1 MGYSPT
7 FFERRLKMG
16 KTMSYHISTGKH
28 SILTR
33 NDFKRLESHNWRKY
47 KDGKDDTGIIELKNG
62 ELEGKSMLERFRYVL
77 DKEISENIF
86 DYNSRQKRAD
96 RKIYGIDDYINKME
110 GSKLPQNLAV
120 EIIVQ
125 PCDREYWLENNDK
138 RGKMNDIFKEYLNF
152 METGMMKDFKVIS
165 ATVHQDEESPH
176 LHVVGI
182 PIADTNKPPKKGISK
197 GRVFTK
203 KSLEFQQEQ
212 TRKFFEDNM
221 RKYLDKDFSFDEKTA
236 GRNRDLTVDEYKE
249 LKNSFNKENFVK
261 IEKAKKE
268 LNSNLE
274 SLDKAF
280 EHIDLFDLKNRKKM
294 EKVQPVKESLEK
306 IINTYRESVK
316 ELRHDMD
323 SIMKDYDNV
332 RLGDSN
338 KAFLEKNLKRN
349 FKKELGDKL
358 RAEYMAT
365 KEYQDFKERVLH
377 DSRTTLI
384 NKTERLL
391 TQKKVIE
398 ELEKERLEKA
408 ELLKTLEDKKANLE
422 SERRELLSKKSSLNT
437 EIESLKDEKDSVENE
452 IQELKEIIETNDYK
466 ELAEKITKSRQEV
479 QDLDSDILKKK
490 KTAGDM
496 EKEIQELEKK
506 NGLLNSELEKIELQI
521 SETKKKNL
529 KEMEDLI
536 SRKNELESTIK
547 EYEEIVKKGDYTKII
562 SEYKKAHSDYTQIK
576 AEVDN
581 LNTQAT
587 TRRKEL
593 NDMELSMKE
602 YKESQR
608 KLQESVK
615 ELREEK
621 KKLDKSLDVS
631 QAKQDYQFLAE
642 RFIDTQVKSWKKSR
656 GKECYE
662 KGFEEETD
670 SLLTE
675 HLTPSIMNT
684 LIQIAKDP
692 DNLSSKAYS
701 DFDNAMDSLFNS
713 NMSKAIDY
721 DISF

>member
-1 MGYSPT
+1 
-7 FFERRLKMG
+7 
-16 KTMSYHISTGKH
+16 MSYHISTGKH

-33 NDFKRLESHNWRKY
+33 NDFKRIESHNWRKY

-62 ELEGKSMLERFRYVL
+62 ELEGKSMLERFNYVL

-110 GSKLPQNLAV
+110 SSKLPQNLAV

-125 PCDREYWLENNDK
+125 PCDREYWIENKDK
-138 RGKMNDIFKEYLNF
+138 REKMNDIFKEYLNF

-165 ATVHQDEESPH
+165 ATVHQDEDSPH

-203 KSLEFQQEQ
+203 KSLEFQQDQ
-212 TRKFFEDNM
+212 TRKFFEDKM
-221 RKYLDKDFSFDEKTA
+221 KKYIDKDFSFDEKTT

-249 LKNSFNKENFVK
+249 LKTSFNKENFVK
-261 IEKAKKE
+261 IEKAKEE

-274 SLDKAF
+274 SLDKSF
-280 EHIDLFDLKNRKKM
+280 EHIDLFDLKNRKKI
-294 EKVQPVKESLEK
+294 EKVQPVKESLERL
-306 IINTYRESVK
+306 INTYRESVN
-316 ELRHDMD
+316 EIRRDMD
-323 SIMKDYDNV
+323 SIIEDYGNV
-332 RLGDSN
+332 RLDDSN

-358 RAEYMAT
+358 RAEFMTT
-365 KEYQDFKERVLH
+365 KEYQDFKDRVLQ
-377 DSRTTLI
+377 DSRTALI

-398 ELEKERLEKA
+398 ELEKERQAKA
-408 ELLKTLEDKKANLE
+408 ELIKTIEDETVELM
-422 SERRELLSKKSSLNT
+422 REYNKTFDEKESLNT
-437 EIESLKDEKDSVENE
+437 DIESLKDEKDSVKNE
-452 IQELKEIIETNDYK
+452 IKELKGIIESNNYK
-466 ELAEKITKSRQEV
+466 QLAEKITRSRQEIK
-479 QDLDSDILKKK
+479 DLDSDILKKR

-506 NGLLNSELEKIELQI
+506 NGLLNRELEKIELETR
-521 SETKKKNL
+521 ETKKKSL

-536 SRKNELESTIK
+536 SRKKELESTIK
-547 EYEEIVKKGDYTKII
+547 EYEEIVSKGDYTKII
-562 SEYKKAHSDYTQIK
+562 SDYKKAHSDYTQIK

-587 TRRKEL
+587 AKRKEL
-593 NDMELSMKE
+593 EDMELGIKE

-615 ELREEK
+615 ELKEEK
-621 KKLDKSLDVS
+621 KELDNSLTVS
-631 QAKQDYQFLAE
+631 QAKQDYLFLAE
-642 RFIDTQVKSWKKSR
+642 EFINTQVNNWKKRR
-656 GKECYE
+656 GKECNE
-662 KGFEEETD
+662 SGFEEETD
-670 SLLTE
+670 SLLLK
-675 HLTPSIMNT
+675 HLTPSMIDT
-684 LIQIAKDP
+684 LMLIAREP

-701 DFDNAMDSLFNS
+701 DFDNTMDRLFNS
-713 NMSKAIDY
+713 NRNKARDY
-721 DISF
+721 DFDY

>member
-1 MGYSPT
+1 
-7 FFERRLKMG
+7 
-16 KTMSYHISTGKH
+16 MSYHISTGKH

-33 NDFKRLESHNWRKY
+33 NDFKRIESHNWRKY

-62 ELEGKSMLERFRYVL
+62 ELEGKSMLERFNYVL

-110 GSKLPQNLAV
+110 SSKLPQNLAV

-125 PCDREYWLENNDK
+125 PCDREYWIENRDK
-138 RGKMNDIFKEYLNF
+138 REKMNDIFKEYLNF

-165 ATVHQDEESPH
+165 ATVHQDEDSPH

-203 KSLEFQQEQ
+203 KSLEFQQDQ

-221 RKYLDKDFSFDEKTA
+221 KKYIDKDFSFDEKTT

-249 LKNSFNKENFVK
+249 LKTSFNKENFVK
-261 IEKAKKE
+261 IEKAKEE

-274 SLDKAF
+274 SLDRTF
-280 EHIDLFDLKNRKKM
+280 DHIDLFDLKNKKKI

-306 IINTYRESVK
+306 LINTYKESVK
-316 ELRHDMD
+316 EIRRDMD
-323 SIMKDYDNV
+323 SIIEDYGNV
-332 RLGDSN
+332 RLDDSN

-358 RAEYMAT
+358 RAEFMTT
-365 KEYQDFKERVLH
+365 KEYQDFKDRVLQ
-377 DSRTTLI
+377 DSRTALI

-398 ELEKERLEKA
+398 ELEKERQAKT
-408 ELLKTLEDKKANLE
+408 ELIKTLEDEKFELVKECNNLYDE
-422 SERRELLSKKSSLNT
+422 KNSLNT
-437 EIESLKDEKDSVENE
+437 NIESLKDEKDYVKNE
-452 IQELKEIIETNDYK
+452 IRELKGIIESNNYRQ
-466 ELAEKITKSRQEV
+466 LAEKITRSRQEV
-479 QDLDSDILKKK
+479 KDLDSDILKKR

-496 EKEIQELEKK
+496 EKEILELEKK
-506 NGLLNSELEKIELQI
+506 NVSLNRELEKIELETR
-521 SETKKKNL
+521 ETKKKNL

-536 SRKNELESTIK
+536 SRRKELESTIK
-547 EYEEIVKKGDYTKII
+547 EYEEIAKKGDYTRII

-587 TRRKEL
+587 ARRKEL
-593 NDMELSMKE
+593 EDMELGMKE

-608 KLQESVK
+608 KLQESVNK
-615 ELREEK
+615 LKEEK
-621 KKLDKSLDVS
+621 KELDNSLTVS
-631 QAKQDYQFLAE
+631 QTKQDYLFLAE

-662 KGFEEETD
+662 KGFEEETV
-670 SLLTE
+670 SLLDY
-675 HLTPSIMNT
+675 HLTPSMMNT
-684 LIQIAKDP
+684 LILIAKEP

-701 DFDNAMDSLFNS
+701 DFDNTMDRLFNS
-713 NMSKAIDY
+713 NRNKDIDY
-721 DISF
+721 DFDY

>member
-1 MGYSPT
+1 
-7 FFERRLKMG
+7 MG

-33 NDFKRLESHNWRKY
+33 NDFKRIESHNWRKY

-62 ELEGKSMLERFRYVL
+62 ELEGKSMLERFNYVL

-110 GSKLPQNLAV
+110 SSKLPQNLAV

-125 PCDREYWLENNDK
+125 PCDREYWIENRDK
-138 RGKMNDIFKEYLNF
+138 REKMNDIFKEYLNF

-165 ATVHQDEESPH
+165 ATVHQDEDSPH

-203 KSLEFQQEQ
+203 KSLEFQQDQ

-221 RKYLDKDFSFDEKTA
+221 KKYIDKDFSFDEKTT

-249 LKNSFNKENFVK
+249 LKTSFNKENFVK
-261 IEKAKKE
+261 IEKAKEE

-274 SLDKAF
+274 SLDRTF
-280 EHIDLFDLKNRKKM
+280 DHIDLFDLKNKKKI

-306 IINTYRESVK
+306 LINTYKESVK
-316 ELRHDMD
+316 EIRRDMD
-323 SIMKDYDNV
+323 SIIEDYGNV
-332 RLGDSN
+332 RLDDSN

-358 RAEYMAT
+358 RAEFMTT
-365 KEYQDFKERVLH
+365 KEYQDFKDRVLQ
-377 DSRTTLI
+377 DSRTALI

-398 ELEKERLEKA
+398 ELEKERQAKT
-408 ELLKTLEDKKANLE
+408 ELIKTLEDEKFELVKECNNLYDE
-422 SERRELLSKKSSLNT
+422 KNSLNT
-437 EIESLKDEKDSVENE
+437 NIESLKDEKDYVKNE
-452 IQELKEIIETNDYK
+452 IRELKGIIESNNYRQ
-466 ELAEKITKSRQEV
+466 LAEKITRSRQEV
-479 QDLDSDILKKK
+479 KDLDSDILKKR

-496 EKEIQELEKK
+496 EKEILELEKK
-506 NGLLNSELEKIELQI
+506 NVSLNRELEKIELETR
-521 SETKKKNL
+521 ETKKKNL

-536 SRKNELESTIK
+536 SRRKELESTIK
-547 EYEEIVKKGDYTKII
+547 EYEEIAKKGDYTRII

-587 TRRKEL
+587 ARRKEL
-593 NDMELSMKE
+593 EDMELGMKE

-608 KLQESVK
+608 KLQESVNK
-615 ELREEK
+615 LKEEK
-621 KKLDKSLDVS
+621 KELDNSLTVS
-631 QAKQDYQFLAE
+631 QTKQDYLFLAE

-662 KGFEEETD
+662 KGFEEETV
-670 SLLTE
+670 SLLDY
-675 HLTPSIMNT
+675 HLTPSMMNT
-684 LIQIAKDP
+684 LILIAKEP

-701 DFDNAMDSLFNS
+701 DFDNTMDRLFNS
-713 NMSKAIDY
+713 NRNKDIDY
-721 DISF
+721 DFDY

>member
-1 MGYSPT
+1 
-7 FFERRLKMG
+7 MG

-33 NDFKRLESHNWRKY
+33 NDFKRIESHNWRKY

-62 ELEGKSMLERFRYVL
+62 ELEGKSMLERFNYVL

-110 GSKLPQNLAV
+110 SSKLPQNLAV

-125 PCDREYWLENNDK
+125 PCDREYWIENRDK
-138 RGKMNDIFKEYLNF
+138 REKMNAIFKEYLNF

-165 ATVHQDEESPH
+165 ATVHQDEDSPH

-203 KSLEFQQEQ
+203 KSLEFQQDQ

-221 RKYLDKDFSFDEKTA
+221 KKYIDKDFSFDEKTA

-249 LKNSFNKENFVK
+249 LKSSFNKENFVK
-261 IEKAKKE
+261 IEKAKEE

-274 SLDKAF
+274 SLDKSF
-280 EHIDLFDLKNRKKM
+280 DHIDLFDLKNKKKI
-294 EKVQPVKESLEK
+294 EKVQPVKESLERL
-306 IINTYRESVK
+306 INTYRESVK
-316 ELRHDMD
+316 EIRRDMD
-323 SIMKDYDNV
+323 SIIEDYGNV
-332 RLGDSN
+332 RLDDSN

-358 RAEYMAT
+358 RAEFMTT
-365 KEYQDFKERVLH
+365 KEYQDFKDRVLE
-377 DSRTTLI
+377 DSRTALI

-398 ELEKERLEKA
+398 ELEKERQAKA
-408 ELLKTLEDKKANLE
+408 ELIKNLE
-422 SERRELLSKKSSLNT
+422 KEKVELVAECSKVFDEKESLNT
-437 EIESLKDEKDSVENE
+437 DIESLKDEKDYVKNE
-452 IQELKEIIETNDYK
+452 IKELKGIIESNNYRQ
-466 ELAEKITKSRQEV
+466 LAEKITRSRQEV
-479 QDLDSDILKKK
+479 QDLDSDILKKR

-506 NGLLNSELEKIELQI
+506 NVLLNRELEKIELETR
-521 SETKKKNL
+521 ETKKKNL

-536 SRKNELESTIK
+536 SRKKELESTIK
-547 EYEEIVKKGDYTKII
+547 EYEEITRKGDYTKII

-576 AEVDN
+576 AEVAN

-587 TRRKEL
+587 AKRKEL
-593 NDMELSMKE
+593 EDMELSMKE

-615 ELREEK
+615 ELKEEK
-621 KKLDKSLDVS
+621 KALDKSLDVS

-642 RFIDTQVKSWKKSR
+642 QFIDTQVKSWKKSR

-662 KGFEEETD
+662 KGFEEETV
-670 SLLTE
+670 SLLDY
-675 HLTPSIMNT
+675 HLTPSMIDTLT
-684 LIQIAKDP
+684 LIAREP

-701 DFDNAMDSLFNS
+701 DFDSTMDRLFNS
-713 NMSKAIDY
+713 NRNKARDY
-721 DISF
+721 DFDY

>member
-1 MGYSPT
+1 
-7 FFERRLKMG
+7 
-16 KTMSYHISTGKH
+16 MSYHISTGKH

-33 NDFKRLESHNWRKY
+33 NDFKRIESHNWRKY

-62 ELEGKSMLERFRYVL
+62 ELEGKSMLERFNYVL

-110 GSKLPQNLAV
+110 GSKIPQNLAV

-125 PCDREYWLENNDK
+125 PCDREYWLENRDK

-165 ATVHQDEESPH
+165 ATVHQDEDSPH

-203 KSLEFQQEQ
+203 KSLEFQQDQ

-221 RKYLDKDFSFDEKTA
+221 KKYIDKDFSFDEKTA

-249 LKNSFNKENFVK
+249 LKSSFNKENFVK
-261 IEKAKKE
+261 IEKAKEE

-274 SLDKAF
+274 SLDKSF
-280 EHIDLFDLKNRKKM
+280 DHIDLFDLKNKKKI
-294 EKVQPVKESLEK
+294 EKVQPVKESLERL
-306 IINTYRESVK
+306 INTYRESVN
-316 ELRHDMD
+316 EIRRDMD
-323 SIMKDYDNV
+323 SIIEDYGNV
-332 RLGDSN
+332 RLDDSN

-358 RAEYMAT
+358 RAEYMT
-365 KEYQDFKERVLH
+365 TDEYKDFKDRVLE

-384 NKTERLL
+384 NKTERLM
-391 TQKKVIE
+391 TQKKIIE
-398 ELEKERLEKA
+398 ELEKEKKAKA
-408 ELLKTLEDKKANLE
+408 ELIKNLEKEKADLE
-422 SERRELLSKKSSLNT
+422 SERMELLGKKESLNT
-437 EIESLKDEKDSVENE
+437 DIESLKNEKDSIKNE
-452 IQELKEIIETNDYK
+452 IKELKEIIETNNYK
-466 ELAEKITKSRQEV
+466 ELAKKITASRQEIEE
-479 QDLDSDILKKK
+479 LDSDILKKR

-496 EKEIQELEKK
+496 EKEITELEKK
-506 NGLLNSELEKIELQI
+506 NVSLKSELKKIELKT

-529 KEMEDLI
+529 EEMEDLI
-536 SRKNELESTIK
+536 SKKNELEKTIN
-547 EYEEIVKKGDYTKII
+547 EYEEIVKKGDYEKIV
-562 SEYKKAHSDYTQIK
+562 SEYKKATNEYKQVK
-576 AEVDN
+576 ANVDN

-587 TRRKEL
+587 AKQKEL
-593 NDMELSMKE
+593 DSLELGMKE
-602 YKESQR
+602 YKESQK
-608 KLQESVK
+608 KLQESVNK
-615 ELREEK
+615 LKEEK
-621 KKLDKSLDVS
+621 KELDKSLTVS
-631 QAKQDYQFLAE
+631 EAKQDYQFIAE
-642 RFIDTQVKSWKKSR
+642 HFINTQVKNWKINLGMKCY
-656 GKECYE
+656 KE
-662 KGFEEETD
+662 GFEDETD
-670 SLLTE
+670 SLLSE

-701 DFDNAMDSLFNS
+701 DFDKTMDSLFNS
-713 NMSKAIDY
+713 NRNKSIDY
-721 DISF
+721 DFDY

>member
-1 MGYSPT
+1 
-7 FFERRLKMG
+7 MG

-33 NDFKRLESHNWRKY
+33 NDFKRIESHNWRKY

-62 ELEGKSMLERFRYVL
+62 ELEGKSMLERFNYVL

-110 GSKLPQNLAV
+110 SSKLPQNLAV

-125 PCDREYWLENNDK
+125 PCDREYWIENRDK
-138 RGKMNDIFKEYLNF
+138 RDKMNDIFKEYLNF

-165 ATVHQDEESPH
+165 ATVHQDEDSPH

-203 KSLEFQQEQ
+203 KSLEFQQDQ

-221 RKYLDKDFSFDEKTA
+221 KKYIDKDFSFDEKTA

-249 LKNSFNKENFVK
+249 LKTSFNKENFVK
-261 IEKAKKE
+261 IEKAKEE

-274 SLDKAF
+274 SLDKSF
-280 EHIDLFDLKNRKKM
+280 EHIDLFDLKNKKKI
-294 EKVQPVKESLEK
+294 EKVQPVKESLERL
-306 IINTYRESVK
+306 INTYRESVK
-316 ELRHDMD
+316 EIRRDMD
-323 SIMKDYDNV
+323 SIIEDYGNV
-332 RLGDSN
+332 RLDDSN

-349 FKKELGDKL
+349 FKKELGDRL
-358 RAEYMAT
+358 RAEYMTT
-365 KEYQDFKERVLH
+365 KEYQDFKNRVLE
-377 DSRTTLI
+377 DSRTALI

-398 ELEKERLEKA
+398 ELENERLAKAELIKNLEKEKA
-408 ELLKTLEDKKANLE
+408 ELVAECNKVFDE
-422 SERRELLSKKSSLNT
+422 KKSLDT
-437 EIESLKDEKDSVENE
+437 DIESLKDEKDYVKNE
-452 IQELKEIIETNDYK
+452 IKELKGIIESNNYK
-466 ELAEKITKSRQEV
+466 QLAEKITRSRQEI
-479 QDLDSDILKKK
+479 QNLDSDISKKR

-496 EKEIQELEKK
+496 EKEILELEKK
-506 NGLLNSELEKIELQI
+506 NGLLNRELEKIELETR
-521 SETKKKNL
+521 ETKKKSL

-536 SRKNELESTIK
+536 SRRKELESTIK

-562 SEYKKAHSDYTQIK
+562 SEYKKAHSNYTQIK

-587 TRRKEL
+587 AKRKEL
-593 NDMELSMKE
+593 EDMELGMKE

-615 ELREEK
+615 ELKEEK
-621 KKLDKSLDVS
+621 KELDKSLTVS
-631 QAKQDYQFLAE
+631 QAKQDYLFLAE
-642 RFIDTQVKSWKKSR
+642 EFINTQVNSWKKRR
-656 GKECYE
+656 GKECNE
-662 KGFEEETD
+662 NGFEEETD
-670 SLLTE
+670 SLLLK
-675 HLTPSIMNT
+675 HLTPSMVDT
-684 LIQIAKDP
+684 LILIAREP

-701 DFDNAMDSLFNS
+701 DFDNTMDSLFNS
-713 NMSKAIDY
+713 NRNKAIDY
-721 DISF
+721 DIDY

>member
-1 MGYSPT
+1 
-7 FFERRLKMG
+7 MG

-33 NDFKRLESHNWRKY
+33 NDFKRIESHNWRKY
-47 KDGKDDTGIIELKNG
+47 KDGKDNTGIIELKNG
-62 ELEGKSMLERFRYVL
+62 ELEGKSMLERFNYVL

-110 GSKLPQNLAV
+110 SSKLPQNLAV

-125 PCDREYWLENNDK
+125 PCDREYWIENKDK
-138 RGKMNDIFKEYLNF
+138 REKMNDIFKEYLNF

-165 ATVHQDEESPH
+165 ATVHQDEDSPH

-203 KSLEFQQEQ
+203 KSLEFQQDQ

-221 RKYLDKDFSFDEKTA
+221 KKYIDKDFSFDEKTT

-249 LKNSFNKENFVK
+249 LKTSFNKENFVK
-261 IEKAKKE
+261 IEKAKEE

-274 SLDKAF
+274 SLDKSF
-280 EHIDLFDLKNRKKM
+280 DHIDLFDLKNKKKI
-294 EKVQPVKESLEK
+294 EKVQPVKESLERL
-306 IINTYRESVK
+306 INTYRESVK
-316 ELRHDMD
+316 EIRRDMD
-323 SIMKDYDNV
+323 SIIEDYGNV
-332 RLGDSN
+332 RLDDSN

-358 RAEYMAT
+358 RAEFMTT
-365 KEYQDFKERVLH
+365 KEYQDFKDRVLQ
-377 DSRTTLI
+377 DSRTALI

-398 ELEKERLEKA
+398 ELEKERQAKA
-408 ELLKTLEDKKANLE
+408 ELIKTIEDETVELM
-422 SERRELLSKKSSLNT
+422 REYNKTFDEKESLNT
-437 EIESLKDEKDSVENE
+437 DIESLKDEKDSVKNE
-452 IQELKEIIETNDYK
+452 IKELNGIIESNNYRQLAERITRSRKEI
-466 ELAEKITKSRQEV
+466 
-479 QDLDSDILKKK
+479 QDLDSDILKKR

-506 NGLLNSELEKIELQI
+506 NDSLKRELEKIEL
-521 SETKKKNL
+521 ETREKKKESL

-536 SRKNELESTIK
+536 SRRNELNKTIK
-547 EYEEIVKKGDYTKII
+547 EYEKIVEKGDYEKII
-562 SEYKKAHSDYTQIK
+562 SNYNKAVNEYKQVKAN
-576 AEVDN
+576 VDN

-587 TRRKEL
+587 ARRKEL
-593 NDMELSMKE
+593 EDMELGMKE

-608 KLQESVK
+608 KLQESVNELKKEKK
-615 ELREEK
+615 ELDNSV
-621 KKLDKSLDVS
+621 LVS
-631 QAKQDYQFLAE
+631 QAKQDYIFLAE
-642 RFIDTQVKSWKKSR
+642 EFINTQVYNWKKRR
-656 GKECYE
+656 GKECNE
-662 KGFEEETD
+662 NGFEEETD
-670 SLLTE
+670 SLLYH
-675 HLTPSIMNT
+675 HLTPSMMNT
-684 LIQIAKDP
+684 LILIAREP

-701 DFDNAMDSLFNS
+701 DFDNTMDSLFNS
-713 NMSKAIDY
+713 NRNKAIDY
-721 DISF
+721 DFDY

>member
-1 MGYSPT
+1 
-7 FFERRLKMG
+7 MG

-33 NDFKRLESHNWRKY
+33 NDFKRIESHNWRKY

-62 ELEGKSMLERFRYVL
+62 ELEGKSMLERFNYVL

-96 RKIYGIDDYINKME
+96 RKIYGIEDYINKME
-110 GSKLPQNLAV
+110 SSKLPQNLAV

-125 PCDREYWLENNDK
+125 PCDREYWIENRDK
-138 RGKMNDIFKEYLNF
+138 RDKMNDIFKEYLNF

-165 ATVHQDEESPH
+165 ATVHQDEDSPH

-203 KSLEFQQEQ
+203 KSLEFQQDQ

-221 RKYLDKDFSFDEKTA
+221 KKYIDKDFRFDEKTT

-249 LKNSFNKENFVK
+249 LKTTFNKENFVK
-261 IEKAKKE
+261 IEKAKEE

-274 SLDKAF
+274 SLDKSF
-280 EHIDLFDLKNRKKM
+280 EHIDFFDLKNRKKI

-306 IINTYRESVK
+306 LINTYRESVK
-316 ELRHDMD
+316 EIRRDMD
-323 SIMKDYDNV
+323 SIIEDYGNV
-332 RLGDSN
+332 RLDESN

-358 RAEYMAT
+358 RAEFMTT
-365 KEYQDFKERVLH
+365 KEYQDFKDRVLQ
-377 DSRTTLI
+377 DSRTALI

-398 ELEKERLEKA
+398 ELENERLAKA
-408 ELLKTLEDKKANLE
+408 ELIKNLE
-422 SERRELLSKKSSLNT
+422 KERAELVAECNKVFDEKESLDT
-437 EIESLKDEKDSVENE
+437 EIESLKDEKDYVKNE
-452 IQELKEIIETNDYK
+452 IKELKGIIESNNYK
-466 ELAEKITKSRQEV
+466 QLAEKITRSRQEIK
-479 QDLDSDILKKK
+479 DLDSDILKKR
-490 KTAGDM
+490 KTASDM
-496 EKEIQELEKK
+496 EKEILELEKK
-506 NGLLNSELEKIELQI
+506 NVSLKRELEKIELETR
-521 SETKKKNL
+521 ETKKKNL

-536 SRKNELESTIK
+536 SRKKELESTIK

-562 SEYKKAHSDYTQIK
+562 SEYNKAHKNYTQIK

-587 TRRKEL
+587 AKRKEL
-593 NDMELSMKE
+593 EDMELGMKE

-608 KLQESVK
+608 KLQESVN
-615 ELREEK
+615 ELKKEK
-621 KKLDKSLDVS
+621 KALDNSLDVS

-642 RFIDTQVKSWKKSR
+642 QFIDTQVKSWKKSR
-656 GKECYE
+656 GKECYKE
-662 KGFEEETD
+662 GFEDETD
-670 SLLTE
+670 SLLYN
-675 HLTPSIMNT
+675 HLTPSLMNT
-684 LIQIAKDP
+684 LILIAKEP
-692 DNLSSKAYS
+692 ENVSSKAYS
-701 DFDNAMDSLFNS
+701 DFDNTMDSLFNS
-713 NMSKAIDY
+713 NRNKARDY
-721 DISF
+721 DFDY

>member
-1 MGYSPT
+1 
-7 FFERRLKMG
+7 MG

-33 NDFKRLESHNWRKY
+33 NDFKRIESHNWRKY
-47 KDGKDDTGIIELKNG
+47 KDGKDDSGIIELKNG
-62 ELEGKSMLERFRYVL
+62 ELEGKSMLERFNYVL

-110 GSKLPQNLAV
+110 SSKLPQNLAV

-125 PCDREYWLENNDK
+125 PCDREYWLENRDK

-165 ATVHQDEESPH
+165 ATVHQDEDSPH

-203 KSLEFQQEQ
+203 KSLEFQQDQ

-221 RKYLDKDFSFDEKTA
+221 KKYIDKDFSFEEKTA

-249 LKNSFNKENFVK
+249 LKSSFNKENFVK
-261 IEKAKKE
+261 IEKAKEE

-274 SLDKAF
+274 SLDKSF
-280 EHIDLFDLKNRKKM
+280 DHIDLFDLKNKKKI
-294 EKVQPVKESLEK
+294 EKVQPVKESLERL
-306 IINTYRESVK
+306 INTYRESVK
-316 ELRHDMD
+316 EIRRDMD
-323 SIMKDYDNV
+323 SIIEDYGNV
-332 RLGDSN
+332 RLDDSN

-358 RAEYMAT
+358 RAEFMTT
-365 KEYQDFKERVLH
+365 KEYQDFKDRVLQ
-377 DSRTTLI
+377 DSRTALI

-398 ELEKERLEKA
+398 ELEKERQAKA
-408 ELLKTLEDKKANLE
+408 EAIKILEDEKLE
-422 SERRELLSKKSSLNT
+422 LVKECNSLYDEKNSLNT
-437 EIESLKDEKDSVENE
+437 HIESLKKEKDSVKNE
-452 IQELKEIIETNDYK
+452 IKELKGIIESNNYRQ
-466 ELAEKITKSRQEV
+466 LAERITRSRKEI
-479 QDLDSDILKKK
+479 QDLDSDILKKR

-506 NGLLNSELEKIELQI
+506 NSNLNRELEKIEL
-521 SETKKKNL
+521 ETREKKKESL

-536 SRKNELESTIK
+536 SRRKELNNTIK
-547 EYEEIVKKGDYTKII
+547 EYEEIVKKGDYSRII
-562 SEYKKAHSDYTQIK
+562 TAYKKAKTDYTQIK

-587 TRRKEL
+587 ARRKEL
-593 NDMELSMKE
+593 EDMELGMKE

-615 ELREEK
+615 ELKEQK
-621 KKLDKSLDVS
+621 KELNQNLDVLQAKLD
-631 QAKQDYQFLAE
+631 YQGLAE
-642 RFIDTQVKSWKKSR
+642 QFIDTQVKGWKKSR
-656 GKECYE
+656 GKKCYE

-670 SLLTE
+670 SLLYY
-675 HLTPSIMNT
+675 HLTPSMMNT
-684 LIQIAKDP
+684 LILIAQEP
-692 DNLSSKAYS
+692 ENLSSKAYR
-701 DFDNAMDSLFNS
+701 DFDNTMDSLFNS
-713 NMSKAIDY
+713 NRNKAIDY
-721 DISF
+721 DFDY

>member
-1 MGYSPT
+1 
-7 FFERRLKMG
+7 
-16 KTMSYHISTGKH
+16 MSYHISTGKH

-33 NDFKRLESHNWRKY
+33 NDFKRIESHNWRKY

-62 ELEGKSMLERFRYVL
+62 ELEGKSMLERFNYVL

-110 GSKLPQNLAV
+110 SSKLPQNLAV

-125 PCDREYWLENNDK
+125 PCDREYWIENKDK

-165 ATVHQDEESPH
+165 ATVHQDEDSPH

-203 KSLEFQQEQ
+203 KSLEFQQDQ

-221 RKYLDKDFSFDEKTA
+221 KKYIDKDFSFDEKTT

-249 LKNSFNKENFVK
+249 LKTSFNKENFVK
-261 IEKAKKE
+261 IEKAKEE

-274 SLDKAF
+274 SLDKSF
-280 EHIDLFDLKNRKKM
+280 EHIDLFDLKNRKKI
-294 EKVQPVKESLEK
+294 EKVQPVKESLERL
-306 IINTYRESVK
+306 INTYRESVK
-316 ELRHDMD
+316 EIRRDMD
-323 SIMKDYDNV
+323 SIIEDYGNV
-332 RLGDSN
+332 RLDDSN

-358 RAEYMAT
+358 RAEFMTT
-365 KEYQDFKERVLH
+365 KEYQDFKDRVLQ
-377 DSRTTLI
+377 DSRTALI

-398 ELEKERLEKA
+398 ELEKERQAKA
-408 ELLKTLEDKKANLE
+408 ELIKNLE
-422 SERRELLSKKSSLNT
+422 KERAELVAECSKVFDEKESLNT
-437 EIESLKDEKDSVENE
+437 DIESLKDEKDYVKNE
-452 IQELKEIIETNDYK
+452 IKELKGIIESNNYRQ
-466 ELAEKITKSRQEV
+466 LAEKITRSRQEV
-479 QDLDSDILKKK
+479 QDLDSDILKKR

-496 EKEIQELEKK
+496 EKEILELEKK
-506 NGLLNSELEKIELQI
+506 NVSLKRELEKIELETR
-521 SETKKKNL
+521 ETKKKNL

-536 SRKNELESTIK
+536 SRKKELESTIK
-547 EYEEIVKKGDYTKII
+547 EYEEIVSKGDYTKII
-562 SEYKKAHSDYTQIK
+562 SDYKKAHSDYTQIK

-587 TRRKEL
+587 AKRKEL
-593 NDMELSMKE
+593 EDMELGIKE

-615 ELREEK
+615 ELKEEK
-621 KKLDKSLDVS
+621 KELDNSLTVS
-631 QAKQDYQFLAE
+631 QAKQDYLFLAE
-642 RFIDTQVKSWKKSR
+642 EFINTQVNNWKKRR
-656 GKECYE
+656 GKECNE
-662 KGFEEETD
+662 SGFEEETD
-670 SLLTE
+670 SLLLK
-675 HLTPSIMNT
+675 HLTPSMIDT
-684 LIQIAKDP
+684 LMLIAREP

-701 DFDNAMDSLFNS
+701 DFDNTMDRLFNS
-713 NMSKAIDY
+713 NRNKARDY
-721 DISF
+721 DFDY

>member
-1 MGYSPT
+1 
-7 FFERRLKMG
+7 
-16 KTMSYHISTGKH
+16 MSYHISTGKH

-33 NDFKRLESHNWRKY
+33 NDFKRIESHNWRKY

-62 ELEGKSMLERFRYVL
+62 ELEGKSMLERFNYVL

-86 DYNSRQKRAD
+86 DYNSRQKRTD

-110 GSKLPQNLAV
+110 GSKIPQNLAV

-125 PCDREYWLENNDK
+125 PCDREYWIENRDK
-138 RGKMNDIFKEYLNF
+138 REKMNDIFKEYLNF

-182 PIADTNKPPKKGISK
+182 PIADTSKPPKKGISK

-212 TRKFFEDNM
+212 TRKFFEDKM
-221 RKYLDKDFSFDEKTA
+221 KKYIDKDFSFDEKTA

-249 LKNSFNKENFVK
+249 LKTSFNNENFVK
-261 IEKAKKE
+261 IEKAKEE

-274 SLDKAF
+274 SLDKSF
-280 EHIDLFDLKNRKKM
+280 EHIDLFDLKNRKKI
-294 EKVQPVKESLEK
+294 EKVQPVKESLERL
-306 IINTYRESVK
+306 INTYRESVK

-323 SIMKDYDNV
+323 SIMKDYGNV
-332 RLGDSN
+332 RLDESN

-358 RAEYMAT
+358 RAEYMTT
-365 KEYQDFKERVLH
+365 KEYQDFKDRVLE
-377 DSRTTLI
+377 DSRTSLI

-391 TQKKVIE
+391 TQKKFIE
-398 ELEKERLEKA
+398 ELEKERRDKA
-408 ELLKTLEDKKANLE
+408 ELIKNLEKEKANLE

-437 EIESLKDEKDSVENE
+437 DIESLKNEKDSVENE
-452 IQELKEIIETNDYK
+452 IQELKETVETNDYK
-466 ELAEKITKSRQEV
+466 EIAEKITRSRLELK
-479 QDLDSDILKKK
+479 DLDSDISKKR
-490 KTAGDM
+490 KTAVDM

-506 NGLLNSELEKIELQI
+506 NELLKSELEKIKLKT
-521 SETKKKNL
+521 SETKKKNIE
-529 KEMEDLI
+529 EMKDLI
-536 SRKNELESTIK
+536 SRKNELEKTIN
-547 EYEEIVKKGDYTKII
+547 EYEEIVKKGDYEKIV
-562 SEYKKAHSDYTQIK
+562 SKYKKATNEYKQVK
-576 AEVDN
+576 ANVDN

-587 TRRKEL
+587 AKQKEL
-593 NDMELSMKE
+593 DSLELGIKE

-615 ELREEK
+615 ELKEEK
-621 KKLDKSLDVS
+621 KELDKSLTVS
-631 QAKQDYQFLAE
+631 EAKQDYQFLAE

-656 GKECYE
+656 GKECNE

-670 SLLTE
+670 SLLYN
-675 HLTPSIMNT
+675 HLTPSMMNT
-684 LIQIAKDP
+684 FILIAKDP

-701 DFDNAMDSLFNS
+701 DFDKTMDSLFNS
-713 NMSKAIDY
+713 NRNKTIDY
-721 DISF
+721 DFDL

>member
-1 MGYSPT
+1 
-7 FFERRLKMG
+7 
-16 KTMSYHISTGKH
+16 MSYHISTGKH

-33 NDFKRLESHNWRKY
+33 NDFKRIESHNWRKY

-62 ELEGKSMLERFRYVL
+62 ELEGKSMLERFNYVL

-96 RKIYGIDDYINKME
+96 RKIYGIEDYINKME
-110 GSKLPQNLAV
+110 SSKLPQNLAV

-125 PCDREYWLENNDK
+125 PCDREYWIENKDK
-138 RGKMNDIFKEYLNF
+138 REKMNAIFKEYLNF

-203 KSLEFQQEQ
+203 KSLEFQQDQ

-221 RKYLDKDFSFDEKTA
+221 KKYIDKDFSFDEKTT

-249 LKNSFNKENFVK
+249 LKTSFNKENFVK
-261 IEKAKKE
+261 IEKAKEE

-274 SLDKAF
+274 SLDKSF
-280 EHIDLFDLKNRKKM
+280 EHIDFFDLKNRKKI
-294 EKVQPVKESLEK
+294 EKVQPVKESLEQLIK
-306 IINTYRESVK
+306 TYKESVN
-316 ELRHDMD
+316 EIRRDMD
-323 SIMKDYDNV
+323 SIIEDYDNV
-332 RLGDSN
+332 RLDDSN

-358 RAEYMAT
+358 RAEFMTT
-365 KEYQDFKERVLH
+365 KEYQDFKDRVLE
-377 DSRTTLI
+377 DSRTALI

-398 ELEKERLEKA
+398 ELEKERQAKA
-408 ELLKTLEDKKANLE
+408 ELIKTIEDETVELM
-422 SERRELLSKKSSLNT
+422 REYNKTFDEKESLNT
-437 EIESLKDEKDSVENE
+437 DIESLKDEKDSVKNE
-452 IQELKEIIETNDYK
+452 IKELKGIIESNNYRQQ
-466 ELAEKITKSRQEV
+466 AERITRSRQEV
-479 QDLDSDILKKK
+479 QDLDSDILKKR
-490 KTAGDM
+490 KTAVDM

-506 NGLLNSELEKIELQI
+506 NGLLKRELEKIELETR
-521 SETKKKNL
+521 ETKKKNL

-547 EYEEIVKKGDYTKII
+547 EYEEIVSKGDYTKII
-562 SEYKKAHSDYTQIK
+562 SDYKKAHSDYTQIK

-587 TRRKEL
+587 AKRKEL
-593 NDMELSMKE
+593 EDMELGIKE

-615 ELREEK
+615 ELKEEK
-621 KKLDKSLDVS
+621 KELDNSLTVS
-631 QAKQDYQFLAE
+631 QAKQDYLFLAE
-642 RFIDTQVKSWKKSR
+642 EFINTQVNNWKKRR
-656 GKECYE
+656 GKECNE
-662 KGFEEETD
+662 SGFEEETD
-670 SLLTE
+670 SLLLK
-675 HLTPSIMNT
+675 HLTPSMIDT
-684 LIQIAKDP
+684 LMLIAREP

-701 DFDNAMDSLFNS
+701 DFDNTMDRLFNS
-713 NMSKAIDY
+713 NRNKARDY
-721 DISF
+721 DFDY

>member
-1 MGYSPT
+1 
-7 FFERRLKMG
+7 
-16 KTMSYHISTGKH
+16 MSYHISTGKH

-33 NDFKRLESHNWRKY
+33 NDFKRIESHNWRKY

-62 ELEGKSMLERFRYVL
+62 ELEGKSMLERFNYVL

-110 GSKLPQNLAV
+110 SSKLPQNLAV

-125 PCDREYWLENNDK
+125 PCDREYWIENKDK
-138 RGKMNDIFKEYLNF
+138 REKMNDIFKEYLNF

-165 ATVHQDEESPH
+165 ATVHQDEGSPH

-203 KSLEFQQEQ
+203 KSLEFQQDQ

-221 RKYLDKDFSFDEKTA
+221 KKYIDKDFSFDEKTT

-249 LKNSFNKENFVK
+249 LKTSFNKENFVK
-261 IEKAKKE
+261 IEKAKEE

-274 SLDKAF
+274 SLDKSF
-280 EHIDLFDLKNRKKM
+280 EHIDLFDLKNRKKI
-294 EKVQPVKESLEK
+294 EKVQPVKESLERL
-306 IINTYRESVK
+306 INTYRESVK
-316 ELRHDMD
+316 EIRRDMD
-323 SIMKDYDNV
+323 SIIEDYGNV
-332 RLGDSN
+332 RLDDSN

-358 RAEYMAT
+358 RAEFMTT
-365 KEYQDFKERVLH
+365 KEYQDFKDRVLQ
-377 DSRTTLI
+377 DSRTALI

-398 ELEKERLEKA
+398 ELEKERQAKA
-408 ELLKTLEDKKANLE
+408 ELIKTIEDETVELM
-422 SERRELLSKKSSLNT
+422 REYNKTFDEKESLNT
-437 EIESLKDEKDSVENE
+437 DIESLKDEKDSVKNE
-452 IQELKEIIETNDYK
+452 IKELKGIIESNNYRQ
-466 ELAEKITKSRQEV
+466 LAERITRSRQEV
-479 QDLDSDILKKK
+479 QDLDSDILKKR

-506 NGLLNSELEKIELQI
+506 NGLLKRELEKIELETR
-521 SETKKKNL
+521 ETKKKNL

-547 EYEEIVKKGDYTKII
+547 EYEEIVSKGDYRKII

-576 AEVDN
+576 AEVDS
-581 LNTQAT
+581 LNIQT
-587 TRRKEL
+587 TAKRKEL
-593 NDMELSMKE
+593 NDMELGIKE

-615 ELREEK
+615 ELKEEK
-621 KKLDKSLDVS
+621 KELDKSLTVS

-642 RFIDTQVKSWKKSR
+642 EFINTQVKSWKKSR

-670 SLLTE
+670 SLLYY
-675 HLTPSIMNT
+675 HLTPSMMDTFIR
-684 LIQIAKDP
+684 IAKEP
-692 DNLSSKAYS
+692 ENVSSKAYS
-701 DFDNAMDSLFNS
+701 DFDKTMDSLFNS
-713 NMSKAIDY
+713 NRNKAVDY
-721 DISF
+721 DIDY

>member
-1 MGYSPT
+1 
-7 FFERRLKMG
+7 
-16 KTMSYHISTGKH
+16 MSYHISTGKH

-33 NDFKRLESHNWRKY
+33 NDFKRIESHNWRKY

-62 ELEGKSMLERFRYVL
+62 ELEGKSMLERFNYVL

-96 RKIYGIDDYINKME
+96 RKIYGIEDYINKME
-110 GSKLPQNLAV
+110 SSKLPQNLAV

-125 PCDREYWLENNDK
+125 PCDREYWIENRDK
-138 RGKMNDIFKEYLNF
+138 RDKMNDIFKEYLNF

-203 KSLEFQQEQ
+203 KSLEFQQDQ

-221 RKYLDKDFSFDEKTA
+221 KKYIDKDFSFDEKTT

-249 LKNSFNKENFVK
+249 LKTSFNKENFVK
-261 IEKAKKE
+261 IEKAKEE

-274 SLDKAF
+274 SLDKSF
-280 EHIDLFDLKNRKKM
+280 DHIDLFDLKNRKKI
-294 EKVQPVKESLEK
+294 EKVQPVKESLERL
-306 IINTYRESVK
+306 INTYRESVK
-316 ELRHDMD
+316 EIRRDMD
-323 SIMKDYDNV
+323 SIIEDYGNV
-332 RLGDSN
+332 RLDDSN

-358 RAEYMAT
+358 RAEFMTT
-365 KEYQDFKERVLH
+365 KEYQDFKDRVLE
-377 DSRTTLI
+377 DSRTALI

-398 ELEKERLEKA
+398 ELEKERQAKA
-408 ELLKTLEDKKANLE
+408 ELIKNLE
-422 SERRELLSKKSSLNT
+422 KEKVELVAECSKVFDEKESLNT
-437 EIESLKDEKDSVENE
+437 DIESLKDEKDYVKNE
-452 IQELKEIIETNDYK
+452 IKELKGIIESNNYRQ
-466 ELAEKITKSRQEV
+466 LAEKITRSRQEV
-479 QDLDSDILKKK
+479 QDLDRDILKKR

-506 NGLLNSELEKIELQI
+506 NVLLNRELEKIELETR
-521 SETKKKNL
+521 ETKKKNL

-536 SRKNELESTIK
+536 SRKKELESTIK
-547 EYEEIVKKGDYTKII
+547 EYEEIVRKGNYRKII

-576 AEVDN
+576 AEVDS
-581 LNTQAT
+581 LNIQAAAK
-587 TRRKEL
+587 RKEL
-593 NDMELSMKE
+593 DDMELGMKE

-615 ELREEK
+615 ELKEQK
-621 KKLDKSLDVS
+621 KELNQNLDVL
-631 QAKQDYQFLAE
+631 QAKQDYTLLAE
-642 RFIDTQVKSWKKSR
+642 QFIDSQVKSWKRNNRK
-656 GKECYE
+656 KCNEN
-662 KGFEEETD
+662 GFEEETD
-670 SLLTE
+670 SLIRD
-675 HLTPSIMNT
+675 HLTPSMMTT
-684 LIQIAKDP
+684 LILIAQEP
-692 DNLSSKAYS
+692 ENLSSKAYS
-701 DFDNAMDSLFNS
+701 DFDNTMDSLFNS
-713 NMSKAIDY
+713 NRNKSIDY
-721 DISF
+721 DFDY

>member
-1 MGYSPT
+1 
-7 FFERRLKMG
+7 MG

-33 NDFKRLESHNWRKY
+33 NDFKRIESHNWRKY
-47 KDGKDDTGIIELKNG
+47 KDGKDDSGIIELKNG
-62 ELEGKSMLERFRYVL
+62 ELEGKSMLERFTYVL

-110 GSKLPQNLAV
+110 SSKLPQNLAV

-125 PCDREYWLENNDK
+125 PCDREYWIENKDK

-203 KSLEFQQEQ
+203 KSLEFQQDQ

-221 RKYLDKDFSFDEKTA
+221 RKYIDKDFSFDEKTT

-249 LKNSFNKENFVK
+249 LKTSFNKENFVK
-261 IEKAKKE
+261 IEKAKEE

-274 SLDKAF
+274 SLDKSF
-280 EHIDLFDLKNRKKM
+280 EHIDLFDLKNKKKI
-294 EKVQPVKESLEK
+294 EKVQPVKESLERL
-306 IINTYRESVK
+306 INTYRESVK
-316 ELRHDMD
+316 EIRLDMD
-323 SIMKDYDNV
+323 SIIEDYGNV
-332 RLGDSN
+332 RLDESN

-358 RAEYMAT
+358 RAEYMTT
-365 KEYQDFKERVLH
+365 KEYQDFKDRVLQ
-377 DSRTTLI
+377 DSRTALI

-398 ELEKERLEKA
+398 ELENERLAKAELIKNLEKEKA
-408 ELLKTLEDKKANLE
+408 ELVADCNKSFDE
-422 SERRELLSKKSSLNT
+422 KKSLDT
-437 EIESLKDEKDSVENE
+437 DIESLKDEKDYVKNE
-452 IQELKEIIETNDYK
+452 IKELKGIIESNNYRQ
-466 ELAEKITKSRQEV
+466 LAEKITRSRQEV
-479 QDLDSDILKKK
+479 QDLDSDILKKR
-490 KTAGDM
+490 KTASDM

-506 NGLLNSELEKIELQI
+506 NGLLNRELEKIELETR
-521 SETKKKNL
+521 ETKKKSL

-536 SRKNELESTIK
+536 SRRKELESTIK
-547 EYEEIVKKGDYTKII
+547 EYEEIVKKGDYRKII

-587 TRRKEL
+587 AKRKEL
-593 NDMELSMKE
+593 NDMELGMKE

-608 KLQESVK
+608 KLQESVN
-615 ELREEK
+615 ELKKEK
-621 KKLDKSLDVS
+621 KALDKSLDVS

-642 RFIDTQVKSWKKSR
+642 QFIDTQVKSWKKSR
-656 GKECYE
+656 GKECYK
-662 KGFEEETD
+662 KGFEEETV
-670 SLLTE
+670 SLLDY
-675 HLTPSIMNT
+675 HLTPSMIDTLT
-684 LIQIAKDP
+684 LIAREP
-692 DNLSSKAYS
+692 ENVSSKAYS
-701 DFDNAMDSLFNS
+701 DFDNTMDRLFNG
-713 NMSKAIDY
+713 NRNKARDY
-721 DISF
+721 DFDY

>member
-1 MGYSPT
+1 
-7 FFERRLKMG
+7 
-16 KTMSYHISTGKH
+16 MSYHISTGKH

-33 NDFKRLESHNWRKY
+33 NDFKRIESHNWRKY
-47 KDGKDDTGIIELKNG
+47 KDGKDDSGIIELKNG
-62 ELEGKSMLERFRYVL
+62 ELEGKSMLERFNYVL

-110 GSKLPQNLAV
+110 SSKLPQNLAV

-125 PCDREYWLENNDK
+125 PCDREYWIENRDK
-138 RGKMNDIFKEYLNF
+138 REKMNDIFKEYLNF

-203 KSLEFQQEQ
+203 KSLEFQQDQ

-221 RKYLDKDFSFDEKTA
+221 KKYIDKDFSFDEKTT

-249 LKNSFNKENFVK
+249 LKTSFNKENFVK
-261 IEKAKKE
+261 IEKAKEE

-274 SLDKAF
+274 SLDKSF
-280 EHIDLFDLKNRKKM
+280 EHIDLFDLKNKKKI
-294 EKVQPVKESLEK
+294 EKVQPVKESLERL
-306 IINTYRESVK
+306 INTYRESVN
-316 ELRHDMD
+316 EIRRDMD
-323 SIMKDYDNV
+323 SIIEDYGNV
-332 RLGDSN
+332 RLDDSN

-358 RAEYMAT
+358 RAEFMT
-365 KEYQDFKERVLH
+365 SKEYQDFKDRVLE
-377 DSRTTLI
+377 DSRTALI

-398 ELEKERLEKA
+398 ELEKERQAKA
-408 ELLKTLEDKKANLE
+408 ELIKTLEDEEFKIVAEWNKIFDEKE
-422 SERRELLSKKSSLNT
+422 SLKNN
-437 EIESLKDEKDSVENE
+437 IESLKDEKDSVKNE
-452 IQELKEIIETNDYK
+452 IKELKGIIESNNYRQ
-466 ELAEKITKSRQEV
+466 LAERITRSRQEIK
-479 QDLDSDILKKK
+479 DLDSDILKKR

-506 NGLLNSELEKIELQI
+506 NLSLNRELEKIEL
-521 SETKKKNL
+521 ETREKKKESL

-536 SRKNELESTIK
+536 SRRNKLNKTIK
-547 EYEEIVKKGDYTKII
+547 EYEEIEKKGDYSRII
-562 SEYKKAHSDYTQIK
+562 TEYKKAQSNYTQIK

-587 TRRKEL
+587 ARRKEL
-593 NDMELSMKE
+593 EDMELGMKE

-615 ELREEK
+615 ELKEQK
-621 KKLDKSLDVS
+621 KELNQNLDVL
-631 QAKQDYQFLAE
+631 QAKQDYTLLAE
-642 RFIDTQVKSWKKSR
+642 QFIDSQVKSWKRNNRKR
-656 GKECYE
+656 CNEN
-662 KGFEEETD
+662 GFEEETD
-670 SLLTE
+670 SLIRD
-675 HLTPSIMNT
+675 HLTPSMMTT
-684 LIQIAKDP
+684 LILIAQEP
-692 DNLSSKAYS
+692 ENLSSKAYS
-701 DFDNAMDSLFNS
+701 DFDNTMDSLFNS
-713 NMSKAIDY
+713 NRNKAIDY
-721 DISF
+721 DFDY

>member
-1 MGYSPT
+1 
-7 FFERRLKMG
+7 MG

-33 NDFKRLESHNWRKY
+33 NDFKRIESHNWRKY

-62 ELEGKSMLERFRYVL
+62 ELEGKSMLERFNYVL

-110 GSKLPQNLAV
+110 SSKLPQNLAV

-125 PCDREYWLENNDK
+125 PCDREYWIENRDK
-138 RGKMNDIFKEYLNF
+138 REKMNDIFKEYLNF

-165 ATVHQDEESPH
+165 ATVHQDEDSPH

-203 KSLEFQQEQ
+203 KSLEFQQDQ

-221 RKYLDKDFSFDEKTA
+221 KKYIDKDFSFDEKTA

-249 LKNSFNKENFVK
+249 LKSSFNKENFVK
-261 IEKAKKE
+261 IEKAKEE

-274 SLDKAF
+274 SLDKSF
-280 EHIDLFDLKNRKKM
+280 DHIDLFDLKNKKKI
-294 EKVQPVKESLEK
+294 EKVQPVKESLERL
-306 IINTYRESVK
+306 INTYRESVK
-316 ELRHDMD
+316 EIRRDMD
-323 SIMKDYDNV
+323 SIIEDYGNV
-332 RLGDSN
+332 RLDDSN

-358 RAEYMAT
+358 RAEFMTT
-365 KEYQDFKERVLH
+365 KEYQDFKDRVLE
-377 DSRTTLI
+377 DSRTALI

-398 ELEKERLEKA
+398 ELEKERQAKA
-408 ELLKTLEDKKANLE
+408 ELIKNLE
-422 SERRELLSKKSSLNT
+422 KEKVELVAECSKVFDEKESINT
-437 EIESLKDEKDSVENE
+437 DIESLKDEKDYVKNE
-452 IQELKEIIETNDYK
+452 IKELKGIIESNNYRQ
-466 ELAEKITKSRQEV
+466 LAEKITRSRQEV
-479 QDLDSDILKKK
+479 QDLDSDILKKR

-506 NGLLNSELEKIELQI
+506 NVLLNRELEKIELETR
-521 SETKKKNL
+521 ETKKRNL

-536 SRKNELESTIK
+536 SRKKELESTIK
-547 EYEEIVKKGDYTKII
+547 EYEEIVRKGDYRKII

-576 AEVDN
+576 AEVDS
-581 LNTQAT
+581 LNIQAT
-587 TRRKEL
+587 AKRKEL
-593 NDMELSMKE
+593 DDMELGMKE

-615 ELREEK
+615 ELKEQK
-621 KKLDKSLDVS
+621 KELNQNLDVL
-631 QAKQDYQFLAE
+631 QAKQDYTFLAE
-642 RFIDTQVKSWKKSR
+642 QFIDSQVKSWKRNNRK
-656 GKECYE
+656 KCNEN
-662 KGFEEETD
+662 GFEEETD
-670 SLLTE
+670 SLIRD
-675 HLTPSIMNT
+675 HLTPSMMTT
-684 LIQIAKDP
+684 LILIAQEP
-692 DNLSSKAYS
+692 ENLSSKAYS
-701 DFDNAMDSLFNS
+701 DFDNTMDSLFNS
-713 NMSKAIDY
+713 NRNKSIDY
-721 DISF
+721 DFDY

>member
-1 MGYSPT
+1 
-7 FFERRLKMG
+7 
-16 KTMSYHISTGKH
+16 MSYHISTGKH

-33 NDFKRLESHNWRKY
+33 NDFKRIESHNWRKY

-62 ELEGKSMLERFRYVL
+62 ELEGKSMLERFNYVL

-110 GSKLPQNLAV
+110 SSKLPQNLAV

-125 PCDREYWLENNDK
+125 PCDREYWIENRGK
-138 RGKMNDIFKEYLNF
+138 REKMNDIFKEYLNF

-165 ATVHQDEESPH
+165 ATVHQDEDSPH

-203 KSLEFQQEQ
+203 KSLEFQQDQ

-221 RKYLDKDFSFDEKTA
+221 KKYIDKDFSFDEKTT

-249 LKNSFNKENFVK
+249 LKTSFNKENFVK
-261 IEKAKKE
+261 IEKAKEE
-268 LNSNLE
+268 LNSNVE
-274 SLDKAF
+274 SLDKSF
-280 EHIDLFDLKNRKKM
+280 EHIDFFDLKNKKKI
-294 EKVQPVKESLEK
+294 EKVQPVKESLERL
-306 IINTYRESVK
+306 INTYRESVK
-316 ELRHDMD
+316 EIRRDMD
-323 SIMKDYDNV
+323 SIIEDYGNV
-332 RLGDSN
+332 RLDDSN

-358 RAEYMAT
+358 RAEYMTT
-365 KEYQDFKERVLH
+365 KEYQDFKDRVLE
-377 DSRTTLI
+377 DSRTALI

-398 ELEKERLEKA
+398 ELENERQAKA
-408 ELLKTLEDKKANLE
+408 ELIKTLEDEKFKLVKECNNLYDE
-422 SERRELLSKKSSLNT
+422 KNSLNT
-437 EIESLKDEKDSVENE
+437 NIESLKDEKDYVKNE
-452 IQELKEIIETNDYK
+452 IKELKGIIESNNYRQ
-466 ELAEKITKSRQEV
+466 LAEKITRSRQEV
-479 QDLDSDILKKK
+479 KDLDSDILKKR
-490 KTAGDM
+490 KTASDM
-496 EKEIQELEKK
+496 EKEILELEKK
-506 NGLLNSELEKIELQI
+506 NDSLNRELEKIEL
-521 SETKKKNL
+521 ETRESKKKSL

-536 SRKNELESTIK
+536 SRKKELESTIK
-547 EYEEIVKKGDYTKII
+547 EYEEITRKGDYTKII

-587 TRRKEL
+587 AKRKEL
-593 NDMELSMKE
+593 NDMELGMKE

-608 KLQESVK
+608 KLQESVT
-615 ELREEK
+615 ELKEEK
-621 KKLDKSLDVS
+621 KALDKSLDVS

-642 RFIDTQVKSWKKSR
+642 QFIDTQVKSWKKSR

-662 KGFEEETD
+662 KGFEEETH
-670 SLLTE
+670 SLLYN
-675 HLTPSIMNT
+675 HLTPSMMNT
-684 LIQIAKDP
+684 FILIAREP
-692 DNLSSKAYS
+692 ENVSSKAYS
-701 DFDNAMDSLFNS
+701 DFDSTMDRLFNS
-713 NMSKAIDY
+713 NRNKAIDY
-721 DISF
+721 DFDY

>member
-1 MGYSPT
+1 
-7 FFERRLKMG
+7 MG

-33 NDFKRLESHNWRKY
+33 NDFKRIESHNWRKY
-47 KDGKDDTGIIELKNG
+47 KDGKDDSGIIELKNG
-62 ELEGKSMLERFRYVL
+62 ELEGKSMLERFNYVL

-110 GSKLPQNLAV
+110 SSKLPQNLAV

-125 PCDREYWLENNDK
+125 PCDREYWIENRDK
-138 RGKMNDIFKEYLNF
+138 REKMNDIFKEYLNF

-203 KSLEFQQEQ
+203 KSLEFQQDQ

-221 RKYLDKDFSFDEKTA
+221 KKYIDKDFSFDEKTT

-249 LKNSFNKENFVK
+249 LKTSFNKENFVK
-261 IEKAKKE
+261 IEKAKEE

-274 SLDKAF
+274 SLDKSF
-280 EHIDLFDLKNRKKM
+280 EHIDLFDLKNRKKI
-294 EKVQPVKESLEK
+294 EKVQPVKESLERL
-306 IINTYRESVK
+306 INTYRESVK
-316 ELRHDMD
+316 EIRRDMD
-323 SIMKDYDNV
+323 SIIEDYGNV
-332 RLGDSN
+332 RLDDSN

-358 RAEYMAT
+358 RAEFMTT
-365 KEYQDFKERVLH
+365 KEYQDFKDRVLE
-377 DSRTTLI
+377 DSRTALI

-398 ELEKERLEKA
+398 ELEKERQAKAELIKNLEKEKA
-408 ELLKTLEDKKANLE
+408 ELVSECNKVFNEKE
-422 SERRELLSKKSSLNT
+422 SLDT
-437 EIESLKDEKDSVENE
+437 EIESLKDEKDYVKNE
-452 IQELKEIIETNDYK
+452 IKELKGIIESNNYK
-466 ELAEKITKSRQEV
+466 QLAEKITRSRQEV
-479 QDLDSDILKKK
+479 QDLDSDILKKR

-506 NGLLNSELEKIELQI
+506 NGLLKRELEKIELETR
-521 SETKKKNL
+521 ETKKKNL

-536 SRKNELESTIK
+536 SRKKELESTIK
-547 EYEEIVKKGDYTKII
+547 EYEEIVSKGDYTKII
-562 SEYKKAHSDYTQIK
+562 SDYKKAHSDYTQIK

-587 TRRKEL
+587 AKRKEL
-593 NDMELSMKE
+593 EDMELGIKE

-608 KLQESVK
+608 KLQESVNNLK
-615 ELREEK
+615 EEK
-621 KKLDKSLDVS
+621 KELDNSLTVS
-631 QAKQDYQFLAE
+631 QAKQDYLFLAE
-642 RFIDTQVKSWKKSR
+642 EFINTQVNNWKKRR
-656 GKECYE
+656 GKECNE
-662 KGFEEETD
+662 SGFEEETD
-670 SLLTE
+670 SLLYN
-675 HLTPSIMNT
+675 HLTPSMIDT
-684 LIQIAKDP
+684 LMLIAREP

-701 DFDNAMDSLFNS
+701 DFDNTMDRLFNS
-713 NMSKAIDY
+713 NRNKARDY
-721 DISF
+721 DFDY

>member
-1 MGYSPT
+1 
-7 FFERRLKMG
+7 
-16 KTMSYHISTGKH
+16 MSYHISTGKH

-33 NDFKRLESHNWRKY
+33 NDFKRIESHNWRKY

-62 ELEGKSMLERFRYVL
+62 ELEGKSMLERFNYVL

-110 GSKLPQNLAV
+110 SSKLPQNLAV

-125 PCDREYWLENNDK
+125 PCDREYWIENRDK
-138 RGKMNDIFKEYLNF
+138 REKMNDIFKEYLNF

-165 ATVHQDEESPH
+165 ATVHQDEDSPH

-203 KSLEFQQEQ
+203 KSLEFQQDQ

-221 RKYLDKDFSFDEKTA
+221 KKYIDKDFSFDEKTA

-249 LKNSFNKENFVK
+249 LKTSFNKENFVK
-261 IEKAKKE
+261 IEKAKEE

-274 SLDKAF
+274 SLDKSF
-280 EHIDLFDLKNRKKM
+280 DHIDLFDLKNKKKI
-294 EKVQPVKESLEK
+294 EKVQPVKESLEQLIK
-306 IINTYRESVK
+306 TYKESVN
-316 ELRHDMD
+316 EIRRDMD
-323 SIMKDYDNV
+323 SIIEDYGNV
-332 RLGDSN
+332 RLDDSN

-358 RAEYMAT
+358 RAEFMTT
-365 KEYQDFKERVLH
+365 KEYQDFKDRVLQ
-377 DSRTTLI
+377 DSRTALI

-398 ELEKERLEKA
+398 ELEKERQAKAEEIKILKDEKA
-408 ELLKTLEDKKANLE
+408 ELVAECNKVFDE
-422 SERRELLSKKSSLNT
+422 KKSLDT
-437 EIESLKDEKDSVENE
+437 DIESLKDEKDYVKNE
-452 IQELKEIIETNDYK
+452 IRELKGIIESNNYRQ
-466 ELAEKITKSRQEV
+466 LAERITRSRKEI
-479 QDLDSDILKKK
+479 QDLDSDILKKR

-506 NGLLNSELEKIELQI
+506 NVSLNRELEKIEL
-521 SETKKKNL
+521 ETREKKKESL

-536 SRKNELESTIK
+536 SRRKELESTIK
-547 EYEEIVKKGDYTKII
+547 EYEEIVKKGDYRKII
-562 SEYKKAHSDYTQIK
+562 TEYKKAHSDYTQIK

-587 TRRKEL
+587 AKRKEL
-593 NDMELSMKE
+593 NDMELGMKE

-615 ELREEK
+615 ELKEEK
-621 KKLDKSLDVS
+621 KELDKSLTVS

-642 RFIDTQVKSWKKSR
+642 EFINTQVKNWKKSR

-670 SLLTE
+670 SLLYY
-675 HLTPSIMNT
+675 HLTPSMIDT
-684 LIQIAKDP
+684 LMLIAREP
-692 DNLSSKAYS
+692 ENLSSKAYS
-701 DFDNAMDSLFNS
+701 DFDNTMDSLFNS
-713 NMSKAIDY
+713 NRNKARDY
-721 DISF
+721 DFDY

>member
-1 MGYSPT
+1 
-7 FFERRLKMG
+7 MG

-33 NDFKRLESHNWRKY
+33 NDFKRIESHNWRKY
-47 KDGKDDTGIIELKNG
+47 KDGKDDSGIIELKNG
-62 ELEGKSMLERFRYVL
+62 ELEGKSMLERFTYVL

-110 GSKLPQNLAV
+110 SSKLPQNLAV

-125 PCDREYWLENNDK
+125 PCDREYWIENKDK

-203 KSLEFQQEQ
+203 KSLEFQQDQ

-221 RKYLDKDFSFDEKTA
+221 RKYIDKDFSFDEKTT

-249 LKNSFNKENFVK
+249 LKTSFNKENFVK
-261 IEKAKKE
+261 IEKAKEE

-274 SLDKAF
+274 SLDKSF
-280 EHIDLFDLKNRKKM
+280 EHIDLFDLKNKKKI
-294 EKVQPVKESLEK
+294 EKVQPVKESLERL
-306 IINTYRESVK
+306 INTYRESVK
-316 ELRHDMD
+316 EIRLDMD
-323 SIMKDYDNV
+323 SIIEDYGNV
-332 RLGDSN
+332 RLDESN

-358 RAEYMAT
+358 RAEYMTT
-365 KEYQDFKERVLH
+365 KEYQDFKDRVLQ
-377 DSRTTLI
+377 DSRTALI

-398 ELEKERLEKA
+398 ELENERLAKAELIKNLEKEKA
-408 ELLKTLEDKKANLE
+408 ELVADCNKSFDE
-422 SERRELLSKKSSLNT
+422 KKSLDT
-437 EIESLKDEKDSVENE
+437 DIESLKDEKDYVKNE
-452 IQELKEIIETNDYK
+452 IKELKGIIESNNYRQ
-466 ELAEKITKSRQEV
+466 LAEKITRSRQEV
-479 QDLDSDILKKK
+479 QDLDSDILKKR
-490 KTAGDM
+490 KTASDM

-506 NGLLNSELEKIELQI
+506 NGLLNRELEKIELETR
-521 SETKKKNL
+521 ETKKKSL

-536 SRKNELESTIK
+536 SRRKELESTIK
-547 EYEEIVKKGDYTKII
+547 EYEEIVKKGDYRKII

-587 TRRKEL
+587 AKRKEL
-593 NDMELSMKE
+593 NDMELGMKE

-608 KLQESVK
+608 KLQESVN
-615 ELREEK
+615 ELKKEK
-621 KKLDKSLDVS
+621 KALDKSLDVS

-642 RFIDTQVKSWKKSR
+642 QFIDTQVKIWKKSR
-656 GKECYE
+656 GKECYK
-662 KGFEEETD
+662 KGFEEETV
-670 SLLTE
+670 SLLDY
-675 HLTPSIMNT
+675 HLTPSMIDTLT
-684 LIQIAKDP
+684 LIAREP
-692 DNLSSKAYS
+692 ENVSSKAYS
-701 DFDNAMDSLFNS
+701 DFDNTMDRLFNG
-713 NMSKAIDY
+713 NRNKARDY
-721 DISF
+721 DFDY

>member
-1 MGYSPT
+1 
-7 FFERRLKMG
+7 
-16 KTMSYHISTGKH
+16 MSYHISTGKH

-33 NDFKRLESHNWRKY
+33 NDFKRIESHNWRKY
-47 KDGKDDTGIIELKNG
+47 KDGKDNTGIIELKNG
-62 ELEGKSMLERFRYVL
+62 ELEGKSMLERFNYVL

-110 GSKLPQNLAV
+110 SSKLPQNLAV

-125 PCDREYWLENNDK
+125 PCDREYWIENKDK
-138 RGKMNDIFKEYLNF
+138 REKMNDIFKEYLNF

-203 KSLEFQQEQ
+203 KSLEFQQDQ

-221 RKYLDKDFSFDEKTA
+221 KKYIDKDFSFDEKTT

-249 LKNSFNKENFVK
+249 LKTSFNKENFVK
-261 IEKAKKE
+261 IEKAKEE

-274 SLDKAF
+274 SLDKSF
-280 EHIDLFDLKNRKKM
+280 EHIDIFDLKNKKKI
-294 EKVQPVKESLEK
+294 EKVQPVKESLERL
-306 IINTYRESVK
+306 INTYRESVK
-316 ELRHDMD
+316 EIRRDMD
-323 SIMKDYDNV
+323 SIIEDYGKV
-332 RLGDSN
+332 RLDESN

-358 RAEYMAT
+358 RAEFMTT
-365 KEYQDFKERVLH
+365 KEYQDFKDRVLQ
-377 DSRTTLI
+377 DSRTALI

-398 ELEKERLEKA
+398 ELEKERQATA
-408 ELLKTLEDKKANLE
+408 ELIKTLEDEEFKLVAEWNKLYDEKE
-422 SERRELLSKKSSLNT
+422 SLKT
-437 EIESLKDEKDSVENE
+437 DIESLKDEKDSVKNE
-452 IQELKEIIETNDYK
+452 IKELKGVIESNNYRQ
-466 ELAEKITKSRQEV
+466 LAEKITRSRQEIK
-479 QDLDSDILKKK
+479 DLDSDILKKK

-496 EKEIQELEKK
+496 EKEILELEKK
-506 NGLLNSELEKIELQI
+506 NGLLNRELEKIELETR
-521 SETKKKNL
+521 ETKKKSL

-536 SRKNELESTIK
+536 SRKKELESTIK
-547 EYEEIVKKGDYTKII
+547 EYEEITSKGDYTKII

-576 AEVDN
+576 AEVAN

-587 TRRKEL
+587 AKRKEL
-593 NDMELSMKE
+593 EGMELGMKE

-608 KLQESVK
+608 KLQESVN
-615 ELREEK
+615 ELKKEK
-621 KKLDKSLDVS
+621 KALDKSLDVS

-642 RFIDTQVKSWKKSR
+642 QFIDTQVKSWKKSR

-662 KGFEEETD
+662 KGFEEETV
-670 SLLTE
+670 SLLDY
-675 HLTPSIMNT
+675 HLTPSMIDTLT
-684 LIQIAKDP
+684 LIAREP

-701 DFDNAMDSLFNS
+701 DFDNTMDSLFNS
-713 NMSKAIDY
+713 NRNKAIDY
-721 DISF
+721 DFDY

>member
-1 MGYSPT
+1 
-7 FFERRLKMG
+7 
-16 KTMSYHISTGKH
+16 MSYHISTGKH

-33 NDFKRLESHNWRKY
+33 NDFKRIESHNWRKY

-62 ELEGKSMLERFRYVL
+62 ELEGKSMLERFNYVL

-110 GSKLPQNLAV
+110 SSKLPQNLAV

-125 PCDREYWLENNDK
+125 PCDREYWIENKDK

-165 ATVHQDEESPH
+165 ATVHQDEDSPH

-203 KSLEFQQEQ
+203 KSLEFQQDQ

-221 RKYLDKDFSFDEKTA
+221 KKYIDKDFSFDEKTT

-249 LKNSFNKENFVK
+249 LKTSFNKENFVK
-261 IEKAKKE
+261 IEKAKEE

-274 SLDKAF
+274 SLDKSF
-280 EHIDLFDLKNRKKM
+280 EHIDLFDLKNRKKI
-294 EKVQPVKESLEK
+294 EKVQPVKESLERL
-306 IINTYRESVK
+306 INTYRESVK
-316 ELRHDMD
+316 EIRRDMD
-323 SIMKDYDNV
+323 SIIEDYGNV
-332 RLGDSN
+332 RLDDSN

-349 FKKELGDKL
+349 FKKELGNKL
-358 RAEYMAT
+358 RAEFMAT
-365 KEYQDFKERVLH
+365 KEYQDFKDRVLE
-377 DSRTTLI
+377 DSRTALI

-398 ELEKERLEKA
+398 ELEKERQAKA
-408 ELLKTLEDKKANLE
+408 ELIKNLE
-422 SERRELLSKKSSLNT
+422 KEKVELVAECSKVFYEKESLNT
-437 EIESLKDEKDSVENE
+437 DIESLKDEKDYVKNE
-452 IQELKEIIETNDYK
+452 IKELKGIIESNNYK
-466 ELAEKITKSRQEV
+466 QRAEKITRSRQEI
-479 QDLDSDILKKK
+479 QDLDSDILKKR

-506 NGLLNSELEKIELQI
+506 NGLLNRELEKIELETR
-521 SETKKKNL
+521 ETKKKNL

-536 SRKNELESTIK
+536 SRKKELESTIK
-547 EYEEIVKKGDYTKII
+547 EYEKIVKKGDYRKII
-562 SEYKKAHSDYTQIK
+562 TEYKKAHSDYTQIK

-587 TRRKEL
+587 AKRKEL
-593 NDMELSMKE
+593 EDMELGMKE

-608 KLQESVK
+608 KLQESVNK
-615 ELREEK
+615 LKEEK
-621 KKLDKSLDVS
+621 KELDKSLDVS
-631 QAKQDYQFLAE
+631 QAKQDYLFLAE
-642 RFIDTQVKSWKKSR
+642 QFIDTQVKSWKKSR

-670 SLLTE
+670 SLLYY
-675 HLTPSIMNT
+675 HLTPSMMDTFIR
-684 LIQIAKDP
+684 IAKEP
-692 DNLSSKAYS
+692 ENVSSKAYS
-701 DFDNAMDSLFNS
+701 DFDNTMDRLFNS
-713 NMSKAIDY
+713 NRNKAIDY
-721 DISF
+721 DFDY

>member
-1 MGYSPT
+1 
-7 FFERRLKMG
+7 MG

-62 ELEGKSMLERFRYVL
+62 ELEGKSMLERFSYVL

-110 GSKLPQNLAV
+110 GSRIPQNLAV

-125 PCDREYWLENNDK
+125 PCDREYWLENQDK

-182 PIADTNKPPKKGISK
+182 PIADTSKPPKKGISK

-203 KSLEFQQEQ
+203 KSLEFQQDQ

-261 IEKAKKE
+261 IEKAKEE

-274 SLDKAF
+274 SLDRAF
-280 EHIDLFDLKNRKKM
+280 EHIDLFDLKNRKKI
-294 EKVQPVKESLEK
+294 EKVQPVKESLEQLIK
-306 IINTYRESVK
+306 TYKESVK
-316 ELRHDMD
+316 EIRRDMD
-323 SIMKDYDNV
+323 SIMKDYNNV
-332 RLGDSN
+332 RLDDSN
-338 KAFLEKNLKRN
+338 KAFLEKNLKRS

-358 RAEYMAT
+358 RAEFMTT
-365 KEYQDFKERVLH
+365 KEYQDFKERVLY
-377 DSRTTLI
+377 DSRTSLI
-384 NKTERLL
+384 NKTERLT
-391 TQKKVIE
+391 TQKKIIE
-398 ELEKERLEKA
+398 ELEKERQAKA
-408 ELLKTLEDKKANLE
+408 ELIKNLEKEKANLE
-422 SERRELLSKKSSLNT
+422 SERSKLLSKKSSLNT
-437 EIESLKDEKDSVENE
+437 EIESLKNEKDSVENE
-452 IQELKEIIETNDYK
+452 IQELKETIETNDYK
-466 ELAEKITKSRQEV
+466 ELAKKINRSRKEI

-506 NGLLNSELEKIELQI
+506 KETLNAGLEKIEQDI
-521 SETKKKNL
+521 SESKKKNL
-529 KEMEDLI
+529 EEMEALI
-536 SRKNELESTIK
+536 SRRNELNNTIK
-547 EYEEIVKKGDYTKII
+547 EYEAIVKKGDYEKII
-562 SEYKKAHSDYTQIK
+562 SEYNKAHKNYTEIK

-587 TRRKEL
+587 TKRKEL
-593 NDMELSMKE
+593 EDMELSMKE
-602 YKESQR
+602 YKESQS

-615 ELREEK
+615 ELKEEK
-621 KKLDKSLDVS
+621 KELDKSLTVS
-631 QAKQDYQFLAE
+631 QAKQDYTFLAE
-642 RFIDTQVKSWKKSR
+642 QFIDTQVKSWKKSR
-656 GKECYE
+656 GKECNK
-662 KGFEEETD
+662 KGFEDETD
-670 SLLTE
+670 SLLYN
-675 HLTPSIMNT
+675 HLTPSLVNT
-684 LIQIAKDP
+684 LILIAKEP
-692 DNLSSKAYS
+692 ENVSSKAYS
-701 DFDNAMDSLFNS
+701 DFDNTMDSLFNS
-713 NMSKAIDY
+713 NMNKARDY
-721 DISF
+721 DFDY

>member
-1 MGYSPT
+1 
-7 FFERRLKMG
+7 MG

-33 NDFKRLESHNWRKY
+33 NDFKRIESHNWRKY
-47 KDGKDDTGIIELKNG
+47 KDGKDDSGIIELKNG
-62 ELEGKSMLERFRYVL
+62 ELEGKSMLERFTYVL

-110 GSKLPQNLAV
+110 SSKLPQNLAV

-125 PCDREYWLENNDK
+125 PCDREYWIENKDK
-138 RGKMNDIFKEYLNF
+138 REKMNDIFKEYLNF

-182 PIADTNKPPKKGISK
+182 PVADTNKPPKKGISK

-203 KSLEFQQEQ
+203 KSLEFQQDQ
-212 TRKFFEDNM
+212 TRKFFEDNIK
-221 RKYLDKDFSFDEKTA
+221 KYIDKDFSFDEKTA

-249 LKNSFNKENFVK
+249 LKTSFNKENFVK
-261 IEKAKKE
+261 IEKAKEE

-274 SLDKAF
+274 SLDKSF
-280 EHIDLFDLKNRKKM
+280 DHIDLFDLKNKKKI
-294 EKVQPVKESLEK
+294 EKVQPVKESLERL
-306 IINTYRESVK
+306 INTYRESVK
-316 ELRHDMD
+316 EIRRDMD
-323 SIMKDYDNV
+323 SIIEDYGNV
-332 RLGDSN
+332 RLDDSN

-358 RAEYMAT
+358 RAEFMAT
-365 KEYQDFKERVLH
+365 KEYQDFKDRVLE
-377 DSRTTLI
+377 DSRTALI

-398 ELEKERLEKA
+398 ELEKERQSKAELIKNLEKEKA
-408 ELLKTLEDKKANLE
+408 ELVAECNKVFDEK
-422 SERRELLSKKSSLNT
+422 RSLDT
-437 EIESLKDEKDSVENE
+437 DIESLKDEKDYVKNE
-452 IQELKEIIETNDYK
+452 IKELKGIIESNNYK
-466 ELAEKITKSRQEV
+466 QLAEKITRSRQEI
-479 QDLDSDILKKK
+479 QDLDSDILKKR
-490 KTAGDM
+490 KTASDM

-506 NGLLNSELEKIELQI
+506 NVLLNRELEKIELETR
-521 SETKKKNL
+521 ETKKKNL

-536 SRKNELESTIK
+536 SRKKELESTIK
-547 EYEEIVKKGDYTKII
+547 EYEEIVRKGDYRKII
-562 SEYKKAHSDYTQIK
+562 SEYKKAHSGYTQIK

-587 TRRKEL
+587 AKRKEL
-593 NDMELSMKE
+593 NDMELGMKE

-608 KLQESVK
+608 KLQESVN
-615 ELREEK
+615 ELKKEK
-621 KKLDKSLDVS
+621 KELDKSLDVS

-642 RFIDTQVKSWKKSR
+642 QFIDTQVKSWKKSR

-670 SLLTE
+670 SLLYN
-675 HLTPSIMNT
+675 HLTPSMMNT
-684 LIQIAKDP
+684 LILIAKEP
-692 DNLSSKAYS
+692 ENVSSKAYS
-701 DFDNAMDSLFNS
+701 DFDKTMDSLFNS
-713 NMSKAIDY
+713 NRNKARDY
-721 DISF
+721 DFDY

>member
-1 MGYSPT
+1 
-7 FFERRLKMG
+7 MG

-33 NDFKRLESHNWRKY
+33 NDFKRIESHNWRKY

-62 ELEGKSMLERFRYVL
+62 ELEGKSMLERFNYVL

-110 GSKLPQNLAV
+110 SSKLPQNLAV

-125 PCDREYWLENNDK
+125 PCDREYWIENRDK

-165 ATVHQDEESPH
+165 ATVHQDEDSPH

-203 KSLEFQQEQ
+203 KSLEFQQDQ

-221 RKYLDKDFSFDEKTA
+221 KKYIDKDFSFDEKTT

-249 LKNSFNKENFVK
+249 LKTSFNKENFVK
-261 IEKAKKE
+261 IEKAKEE

-274 SLDKAF
+274 SLDKSF
-280 EHIDLFDLKNRKKM
+280 EHIDLFDLKNRKKI
-294 EKVQPVKESLEK
+294 EKVQPVKESLEHL
-306 IINTYRESVK
+306 INTYRESVN
-316 ELRHDMD
+316 EIRRDMD
-323 SIMKDYDNV
+323 SIIEDYGNV
-332 RLGDSN
+332 RLDDSN

-358 RAEYMAT
+358 RAEFMTT
-365 KEYQDFKERVLH
+365 KEYQDFKDRVLQ
-377 DSRTTLI
+377 DSRTALI

-398 ELEKERLEKA
+398 ELEKERQAKA
-408 ELLKTLEDKKANLE
+408 ELIKNLE
-422 SERRELLSKKSSLNT
+422 KEKVELVAECSKVFDEKESLNT
-437 EIESLKDEKDSVENE
+437 DIESLKDEKDYVKNE
-452 IQELKEIIETNDYK
+452 IKELKGIIESNNYK
-466 ELAEKITKSRQEV
+466 QLAEKITRSRQEV
-479 QDLDSDILKKK
+479 QDLDSDILKKR

-506 NGLLNSELEKIELQI
+506 NGLLNRELEKIELETR
-521 SETKKKNL
+521 ETKKKSL

-536 SRKNELESTIK
+536 SRKKELESTIK
-547 EYEEIVKKGDYTKII
+547 EYEEIVKKGDYEKII
-562 SEYKKAHSDYTQIK
+562 SEYKKAHSNYTQIK

-587 TRRKEL
+587 AKRKEI
-593 NDMELSMKE
+593 NDMELGMKE

-608 KLQESVK
+608 KLQESVNK
-615 ELREEK
+615 LKEEK
-621 KKLDKSLDVS
+621 KELDNSLTVS
-631 QAKQDYQFLAE
+631 QAKDDYQFLAE
-642 RFIDTQVKSWKKSR
+642 WFIDTQVKKWKKSR

-662 KGFEEETD
+662 NGFEEETD
-670 SLLTE
+670 SLLYN
-675 HLTPSIMNT
+675 HLTPSMMNT
-684 LIQIAKDP
+684 FILIAKEP

-701 DFDNAMDSLFNS
+701 DFDNTMDRLFNS
-713 NMSKAIDY
+713 NRNKALDY
-721 DISF
+721 DFDY

>member
-1 MGYSPT
+1 
-7 FFERRLKMG
+7 MG

-33 NDFKRLESHNWRKY
+33 NDFKRIESHNWRKY

-62 ELEGKSMLERFRYVL
+62 ELEGKSMLERFNYVL

-110 GSKLPQNLAV
+110 SSKLPQNLAV

-125 PCDREYWLENNDK
+125 PGDREYWIENRDK
-138 RGKMNDIFKEYLNF
+138 REKMNDIFKEYLNF

-165 ATVHQDEESPH
+165 ATVHQDEDSPH

-203 KSLEFQQEQ
+203 KSLEFQQDQ

-221 RKYLDKDFSFDEKTA
+221 KKYIDKDFSFDEKTT

-249 LKNSFNKENFVK
+249 LKTSFNKENFVK
-261 IEKAKKE
+261 IEKAKEE

-274 SLDKAF
+274 SLDKSF
-280 EHIDLFDLKNRKKM
+280 EHIDLFDLKNKKKI
-294 EKVQPVKESLEK
+294 EKVQPVKESLERL
-306 IINTYRESVK
+306 INTYRESVK
-316 ELRHDMD
+316 EIRRDMD
-323 SIMKDYDNV
+323 SIIEDYSNV
-332 RLGDSN
+332 RLDDSN

-358 RAEYMAT
+358 RAEFMTT
-365 KEYQDFKERVLH
+365 KEYQDFKDRVLQ
-377 DSRTTLI
+377 DSRTALI

-398 ELEKERLEKA
+398 ELEKEKQAKAELIKNLEKEKA
-408 ELLKTLEDKKANLE
+408 ELVAECEKVFDEKNSLKTN
-422 SERRELLSKKSSLNT
+422 
-437 EIESLKDEKDSVENE
+437 IESLKNEKDSVKNE
-452 IQELKEIIETNDYK
+452 IKELKGIIESNNYK
-466 ELAEKITKSRQEV
+466 QLAEKITRSRQELK
-479 QDLDSDILKKK
+479 DLDSDILKKR

-496 EKEIQELEKK
+496 EKEILELEKK
-506 NGLLNSELEKIELQI
+506 NVSLKRELEKIELETR
-521 SETKKKNL
+521 ETKKKNL

-536 SRKNELESTIK
+536 SRRKELESTIK

-562 SEYKKAHSDYTQIK
+562 SKYKKAHSGYTQIK

-587 TRRKEL
+587 AKRKEL
-593 NDMELSMKE
+593 NDMELGMKE

-621 KKLDKSLDVS
+621 KELDKSLDVS

-642 RFIDTQVKSWKKSR
+642 RFIDTQVKKWKKSR

-670 SLLTE
+670 SLLYN
-675 HLTPSIMNT
+675 HLTPSMMDTFIR
-684 LIQIAKDP
+684 IAQEP

-701 DFDNAMDSLFNS
+701 DFDKTMDSLFNS
-713 NMSKAIDY
+713 NRNKAQDY
-721 DISF
+721 DFDY

>member
-1 MGYSPT
+1 
-7 FFERRLKMG
+7 MG

-47 KDGKDDTGIIELKNG
+47 KDGKDDTGITELKNG
-62 ELEGKSMLERFRYVL
+62 ELEGKSMLERFSYVL

-110 GSKLPQNLAV
+110 GSKIPQNLAV

-125 PCDREYWLENNDK
+125 PCDREYWIENRDK
-138 RGKMNDIFKEYLNF
+138 RDKMNDIFKEYLNF
-152 METGMMKDFKVIS
+152 METGMMKDLKVIS

-182 PIADTNKPPKKGISK
+182 PIADTSKPPKKGISK

-212 TRKFFEDNM
+212 TRKFFEDKM
-221 RKYLDKDFSFDEKTA
+221 RKYIDKDFSFDEKTV

-249 LKNSFNKENFVK
+249 LKTSFNKENFVK
-261 IEKAKKE
+261 IEKAKEE

-274 SLDKAF
+274 SLDKSF
-280 EHIDLFDLKNRKKM
+280 EHIDLFDLKNRKKI
-294 EKVQPVKESLEK
+294 EKVQPVKESLERL
-306 IINTYRESVK
+306 INTYRESVK
-316 ELRHDMD
+316 EIRHDMD

-332 RLGDSN
+332 RLDESN

-358 RAEYMAT
+358 RGEYMTTA
-365 KEYQDFKERVLH
+365 EYQDFKDRVLQ

-398 ELEKERLEKA
+398 ELEKERQAKAKSLKILETEK
-408 ELLKTLEDKKANLE
+408 DNLDR
-422 SERRELLSKKSSLNT
+422 ERRELLGKKESLNT
-437 EIESLKDEKDSVENE
+437 DIESLKNEKDSIKNE
-452 IQELKEIIETNDYK
+452 IKDLKETIETNDYK
-466 ELAEKITKSRQEV
+466 ELAKEINRSRKEIEN
-479 QDLDSDILKKK
+479 LDSDILKKR
-490 KTAGDM
+490 KTAADM

-506 NGLLNSELEKIELQI
+506 KETLNAGLEKIEQDI
-521 SETKKKNL
+521 SESKKKNL
-529 KEMEDLI
+529 EEMEALI
-536 SRKNELESTIK
+536 SKRNELNNTIK
-547 EYEEIVKKGDYTKII
+547 EYEAIVKKGDYEKII
-562 SEYKKAHSDYTQIK
+562 GNYNKAVNEYKQVKAN
-576 AEVDN
+576 VDN
-581 LNTQAT
+581 LNTQAVAKQ
-587 TRRKEL
+587 KEL
-593 NDMELSMKE
+593 ESLELGMKE
-602 YKESQR
+602 YKESQK
-608 KLQESVK
+608 KLQESVNK
-615 ELREEK
+615 LKEEK
-621 KKLDKSLDVS
+621 KELDKSLTVS
-631 QAKQDYQFLAE
+631 EAKQDYQFIAE
-642 RFIDTQVKSWKKSR
+642 HFINTQVKNWKINR
-656 GKECYE
+656 GMKCYKE
-662 KGFEEETD
+662 GFEDETD
-670 SLLTE
+670 SLLSE

-701 DFDNAMDSLFNS
+701 DFDKTMDSLFNS
-713 NMSKAIDY
+713 NRNKSIDY
-721 DISF
+721 DFDY

>member
-1 MGYSPT
+1 
-7 FFERRLKMG
+7 MG

-33 NDFKRLESHNWRKY
+33 NDFKRIESHNWRKY
-47 KDGKDDTGIIELKNG
+47 KNGKDDTGIIELKNG
-62 ELEGKSMLERFRYVL
+62 ELEGKSMLERFNYVL

-110 GSKLPQNLAV
+110 SSKLPQNLAV

-125 PCDREYWLENNDK
+125 PCDREYWIENRDK
-138 RGKMNDIFKEYLNF
+138 REKMNDIFKEYLNF

-165 ATVHQDEESPH
+165 ATVHQDEDSPH

-203 KSLEFQQEQ
+203 KSLEFQQDQ

-221 RKYLDKDFSFDEKTA
+221 KKYIDKDFSFDEKTT

-249 LKNSFNKENFVK
+249 LKSSFNKENFVK
-261 IEKAKKE
+261 IEKAKEE

-274 SLDKAF
+274 SLDKSF
-280 EHIDLFDLKNRKKM
+280 EHIDLFDLKNRKKI
-294 EKVQPVKESLEK
+294 EKVQPVKESLERL
-306 IINTYRESVK
+306 INTYRESVK
-316 ELRHDMD
+316 EIRRDMD
-323 SIMKDYDNV
+323 SIIEDYGNV
-332 RLGDSN
+332 RLDDSN

-358 RAEYMAT
+358 RAEYMTT
-365 KEYQDFKERVLH
+365 KEYQDFKDRVLQ
-377 DSRTTLI
+377 DSRTALI

-398 ELEKERLEKA
+398 ELENERLAKA
-408 ELLKTLEDKKANLE
+408 ELIKNLE
-422 SERRELLSKKSSLNT
+422 KERAELVAECNKVFDEKESLDT
-437 EIESLKDEKDSVENE
+437 DIESLKDEKDYVKNE
-452 IQELKEIIETNDYK
+452 IKELKGIIESNNYK
-466 ELAEKITKSRQEV
+466 QLAEKITRSRQEV
-479 QDLDSDILKKK
+479 QDLDSEILKKR
-490 KTAGDM
+490 KTASDM
-496 EKEIQELEKK
+496 EKEILELEKK
-506 NGLLNSELEKIELQI
+506 NVRLKRELEKIELETR
-521 SETKKKNL
+521 ETKKKSL

-536 SRKNELESTIK
+536 SRKKELESTIK
-547 EYEEIVKKGDYTKII
+547 EYEEITRKGDYTKII

-587 TRRKEL
+587 AKRKEL
-593 NDMELSMKE
+593 EDMELGMKE

-608 KLQESVK
+608 KLQESVN
-615 ELREEK
+615 ELKKEK
-621 KKLDKSLDVS
+621 KELDKSLDVS

-642 RFIDTQVKSWKKSR
+642 QFIDTQVKSWKKSR

-670 SLLTE
+670 SLLYH
-675 HLTPSIMNT
+675 HLTPSLMNT
-684 LIQIAKDP
+684 LTLIAKEP
-692 DNLSSKAYS
+692 ENVSSKAYS
-701 DFDNAMDSLFNS
+701 DFDNTMDRLFNG
-713 NMSKAIDY
+713 NRNKARDY
-721 DISF
+721 DFDY

>member
-1 MGYSPT
+1 
-7 FFERRLKMG
+7 MG

-33 NDFKRLESHNWRKY
+33 NDFKRIESHNWRKY

-62 ELEGKSMLERFRYVL
+62 ELEGKSMLERFNYVL

-110 GSKLPQNLAV
+110 SSKLPQNLAV

-125 PCDREYWLENNDK
+125 PCDREYWIENRDK
-138 RGKMNDIFKEYLNF
+138 REKMNDIFKEYLNF

-203 KSLEFQQEQ
+203 KSLEFQQDQ

-221 RKYLDKDFSFDEKTA
+221 KKYIDKDFSFDEKTA

-249 LKNSFNKENFVK
+249 LKSSFNKENFVK
-261 IEKAKKE
+261 IEKAKEE

-274 SLDKAF
+274 SLDKSF
-280 EHIDLFDLKNRKKM
+280 DHIDLFDLKNKKKI
-294 EKVQPVKESLEK
+294 EKVQPVKESLERL
-306 IINTYRESVK
+306 INTYRESVK
-316 ELRHDMD
+316 EIRRDMD
-323 SIMKDYDNV
+323 SIIEDYGNV
-332 RLGDSN
+332 RLDDSN

-358 RAEYMAT
+358 RAEFMTT
-365 KEYQDFKERVLH
+365 KEYQDFKDRVLQ
-377 DSRTTLI
+377 DSRTALI

-398 ELEKERLEKA
+398 ELENERLAKA
-408 ELLKTLEDKKANLE
+408 ELIKNLE
-422 SERRELLSKKSSLNT
+422 KERAELVAECNKVFDEKESLNT
-437 EIESLKDEKDSVENE
+437 DIESLKDEKDYVKNE
-452 IQELKEIIETNDYK
+452 IKELKGIIESNNYK
-466 ELAEKITKSRQEV
+466 QLAEKITRSRQEI
-479 QDLDSDILKKK
+479 QDLDSDILKKR
-490 KTAGDM
+490 KTASDM
-496 EKEIQELEKK
+496 EKEILELEKK
-506 NGLLNSELEKIELQI
+506 NGLLNRELEKIELETR
-521 SETKKKNL
+521 ETKKKNL

-536 SRKNELESTIK
+536 SRKKELESTIK
-547 EYEEIVKKGDYTKII
+547 EYEEIVRKGDYRKII

-587 TRRKEL
+587 AKRKEL
-593 NDMELSMKE
+593 EDMELGMKE

-615 ELREEK
+615 ELKEEK
-621 KKLDKSLDVS
+621 KELDKSLDVS

-642 RFIDTQVKSWKKSR
+642 QFIDTQVKSWKKSR

-662 KGFEEETD
+662 KGFEEETV
-670 SLLTE
+670 SLLDY
-675 HLTPSIMNT
+675 HLTPSMIDTLT
-684 LIQIAKDP
+684 LIAREP

-701 DFDNAMDSLFNS
+701 DFDSTMDRLFNS
-713 NMSKAIDY
+713 NRNKAIDY
-721 DISF
+721 DFDY